1 MYIFL
6 KILLTALIVVAISE
20 ISRRSTIIA
29 GIFASIPLTSL
40 LAIIWI
46 YIDTNDLENIKNLS
60 GNILLMIPPS
70 LTFFICLPLFLDMKL
85 EFYLSNPINREDISS
100 WIEQDNWFIINF
112 YNIIKPD
119 RNFFD
124 NLVTYPVR
132 EVVQN
137 WIQKS
142 NSIQLS
148 ITIFLSWIIQHPT
161 LQP

>member
-85 EFYLSNPINREDISS
+85 EFYLSV
-100 WIEQDNWFIINF
+100 
-112 YNIIKPD
+112 
-119 RNFFD
+119 FF
-124 NLVTYPVR
+124 
-132 EVVQN
+132 
-137 WIQKS
+137 
-142 NSIQLS
+142 S
-148 ITIFLSWIIQHPT
+148 ITLIAFVYWVYLYILGAIGKN
-161 LQP
+161 LN